1 MMQWIENVVRPEI
14 LTLVPYSSA
23 RSEYSGEGNCDIQLD
38 ANENPWK
45 PQGQTISIN
54 RYPEPQPTQ
63 LKQKIAALYS
73 LNPEQLIITRG
84 ADEGID
90 LLIRTFCRP
99 GKDAVIATPPTFG
112 SYTVY
117 ANIHST
123 KVISVPLNEQD
134 FSLNLPSMMS
144 LPDVK
149 IVFVCTPNNPTG
161 STTPLDQIEVL
172 CKHYKERAIVVVD
185 EAYID
190 FADTPSALTLLPKY
204 DNLIVLRTFSKSYSL
219 AGARIGTIIGKAD
232 VVSWIRKVIAPYP
245 IPTFCSNAALDVLM
259 PANLTEVNKRVAILK
274 AERAYLY
281 QALQASKEL
290 VKVWPS
296 ATNFLLVIAKDADG
310 LYQRLQTKHIIV
322 RNWNQVITGGLR
334 ITVGSPQDNKQLLA
348 ALDLL

>member
-1 MMQWIENVVRPEI
+1 MMEWIENVVRPEI

-23 RSEYSGEGNCDIQLD
+23 RSEYSGEGNHDIQLD

-54 RYPEPQPTQ
+54 RYPEPQPTP
-63 LKQKIAALYS
+63 LKQKMAALYS
-73 LNPEQLIITRG
+73 VDAEQLVITRG

-117 ANIHST
+117 ANIHAT
-123 KVISVPLNEQD
+123 KAISIPLNEQD
-134 FSLNLPSMMS
+134 FSLNLSSMMS

-149 IVFVCTPNNPTG
+149 IVFVCVPNNPTG
-161 STTPLDQIEVL
+161 STVPLDQIEAL
-172 CKHYKERAIVVVD
+172 CEHYKERAIVVAD

-204 DNLIVLRTFSKSYSL
+204 ANLIVLRTFSKAYSL
-219 AGARIGTIIGKAD
+219 AGARIGAIIGKTD
-232 VVSWIRKVIAPYP
+232 VVSWVRKVIAPYP
-245 IPTFCSNAALDVLM
+245 ISTFCSNAALDILE
-259 PANLTEVNKRVAILK
+259 PANLIEVNKRVAILK

-281 QALQASKEL
+281 QALKTSKEL

-310 LYQRLQTKHIIV
+310 LYQKLQNKHIIV
-322 RNWNQVITGGLR
+322 RNWSKVIPGGLR